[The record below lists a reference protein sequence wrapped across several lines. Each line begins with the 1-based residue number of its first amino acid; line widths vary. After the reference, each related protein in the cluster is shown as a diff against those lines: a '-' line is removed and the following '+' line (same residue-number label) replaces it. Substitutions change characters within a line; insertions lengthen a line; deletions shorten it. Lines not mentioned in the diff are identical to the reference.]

1 MLPPPIRVPTQA
13 ARRPREPGRSG
24 TIANQRAVPGEGDQV
39 TTTPWDVQGDA
50 REALRIIVADP
61 RYGPAALSN
70 PQTMTNLL
78 KDMLPDAP
86 RESGVLVAA
95 SEAGVPGM
103 LQGNVAQGMDW
114 DTASRLAAG
123 SLENRTALTAEACTW
138 AVSTLGSALHLDAA
152 AGPPPP
158 GTVTAPETVP
168 SGSSQQATTAPAAR
182 TGPGVPPGPA
192 VSASRPKGLRIAV
205 AVATAAGAILI
216 VCACAPTLYH
226 FDYSYAGNPPSTGTE
241 SLFSLSGLS
250 PRYWGWAI
258 PPVAGAVLG
267 VAAAVLFLVA
277 HSERLRG
284 LATGMLLAFGIATAL
299 IWLAYEFLYRYSI
312 EYASIPSHASGQ
324 PGPAEIV
331 GILGGLLLIAA
342 ALVAVAGRETKAAAP
357 GP

>member
-1 MLPPPIRVPTQA
+1 MLI
-13 ARRPREPGRSG
+13 
-24 TIANQRAVPGEGDQV
+24 
-39 TTTPWDVQGDA
+39 
-50 REALRIIVADP
+50 
-61 RYGPAALSN
+61 
-70 PQTMTNLL
+70 
-78 KDMLPDAP
+78 
-86 RESGVLVAA
+86 AA
-95 SEAGVPGM
+95 SDAGMPGM
-103 LQGNVAQGMDW
+103 LQNNVAQGMNW

-123 SLENRTALTAEACTW
+123 SLENRTALAPEACAW
-138 AVSTLGSALHLDAA
+138 AASVLGSALHLDAA
-152 AGPPPP
+152 AARPQP

-168 SGSSQQATTAPAAR
+168 SGSGQQATTAPAAR
-182 TGPGVPPGPA
+182 TVPGVPPEPA
-192 VSASRPKGLRIAV
+192 VSPARPKRPQIGAAV
-205 AVATAAGAILI
+205 AAAAAAGAILI
-216 VCACAPTLYH
+216 VWACALTLSH
-226 FDYSYAGNPPSTGTE
+226 FYYRYAGYRPSTGAE

-258 PPVAGAVLG
+258 PPVAVAVLG

-312 EYASIPSHASGQ
+312 EYASIHVYESAD

-342 ALVAVAGRETKAAAP
+342 ALIAVAGRKRGAAAA

>member
-1 MLPPPIRVPTQA
+1 
-13 ARRPREPGRSG
+13 
-24 TIANQRAVPGEGDQV
+24 V
-39 TTTPWDVQGDA
+39 TSMPWDGQG
-50 REALRIIVADP
+50 EALAALRAIVADP
-61 RYGPAALSN
+61 RYGPPALSN
-70 PQTMTNLL
+70 AQTMTNLL

-86 RESGVLVAA
+86 RESSVLIAA

-103 LQGNVAQGMDW
+103 LQANVAQGMDW

-192 VSASRPKGLRIAV
+192 VSASRPKGLRIGV
-205 AVATAAGAILI
+205 AVAAAAGAILI
-216 VCACAPTLYH
+216 VWACALTLYH
-226 FDYSYAGNPPSTGTE
+226 FYYSSYAGNPPSTGTE

-258 PPVAGAVLG
+258 PPVAVAVLG